1 MERNDNGAPGLLTLV
16 RRLSGTFVG
25 ALQNRAELLSIEWQ
39 EERAR
44 LTELLVWT
52 IILVFLALMGVVL
65 LTGTILLLC
74 PDKIRVYVAAGFT
87 VLYFLGAVGVWLF
100 LKRLLKR
107 EPFAD
112 TVDQVK
118 KDRVWLES
126 LR

>member
-1 MERNDNGAPGLLTLV
+1 MERSDNGAPGLLTLV

-25 ALQNRAELLSIEWQ
+25 ALQNRAELLSVEWQ
-39 EERAR
+39 EERAH

-52 IILVFLALMGVVL
+52 VAFIFLALMGVVL

-74 PDKIRVYVAAGFT
+74 PDEVRVYVAAGLT
-87 VLYFLGAVGVWLF
+87 LLYFLGAVGAWFV

-107 EPFAD
+107 EPFPD

-118 KDRVWLES
+118 KDRVWLDS
-126 LR
+126 LK